1 MRNQIVTNAPQAQR
15 FFFYFITILI
25 YHVSKKGIIME
36 YLDIYDEYM
45 NKIGTERRDIVHQNG
60 LWHKTVHC
68 WIYDDIGNV
77 YFQIRTDSKKLYTTA
92 SGHVL
97 AGETVRDAFHRE
109 IHEEIGI
116 DIDVSNAIA
125 LDIVFWR
132 QDKPQKNWHD
142 RAFAH
147 IYANKISNG
156 FTDFHFQPDEVAGLV
171 RINAK
176 DCLNLLMDKK
186 TSVRAT
192 KITLDNLIDIDIT
205 KDDFLAASN
214 ETPIVKYGFVLQ
226 SIIQHN

>member
-1 MRNQIVTNAPQAQR
+1 M
-15 FFFYFITILI
+15 
-25 YHVSKKGIIME
+25 
-36 YLDIYDEYM
+36 
-45 NKIGTERRDIVHQNG
+45 
-60 LWHKTVHC
+60 
-68 WIYDDIGNV
+68 
-77 YFQIRTDSKKLYTTA
+77 
-92 SGHVL
+92 
-97 AGETVRDAFHRE
+97 
-109 IHEEIGI
+109 
-116 DIDVSNAIA
+116 
-125 LDIVFWR
+125 DIVFWR

-176 DCLNLLMDKK
+176 DCLDLLMDKK

-226 SIIQHN
+226 SIIQQN